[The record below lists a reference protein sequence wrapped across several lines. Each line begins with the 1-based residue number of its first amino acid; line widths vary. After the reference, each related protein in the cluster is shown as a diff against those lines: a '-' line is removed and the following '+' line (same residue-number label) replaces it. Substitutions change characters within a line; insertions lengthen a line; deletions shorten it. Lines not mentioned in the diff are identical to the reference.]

1 MSHSYLFTDA
11 TNTSAIRSSDGAL
24 VPWSVTP
31 SAGPLDIGGLA
42 GRTWLQDGSPTPSA
56 YVAPPPSPPTLT
68 FLQFMALFTSEEQD
82 AIVNSTDTQTKLFL
96 MMATGAG
103 TITLDNSE
111 VIDGLG
117 YLASQ
122 VLITPARAVQILANE
137 GPSPTS

>member
-1 MSHSYLFTDA
+1 MA
-11 TNTSAIRSSDGAL
+11 NTYQFLDPNNSCVARSGDGAAI
-24 VPWSVTP
+24 PWGSV
-31 SAGPLDIGGLA
+31 GPLDQDSYVWRIWVA
-42 GRTWLQDGSPTPSA
+42 DGSPTPSA

-117 YLASQ
+117 YLASSSPGPG
-122 VLITPARAVQILANE
+122 LITAARAVQILANE
-137 GPSPTS
+137 APPTS